1 MEIFLSQ
8 FHFLRPFAFF
18 LILLLVFS
26 IHLFKKDQNKGGSWA
41 TLCSPELLDYLQV
54 GEATKVNSS
63 SVWVLGLAGLLA
75 ITALAGPVWQKQ
87 PQAIYREA
95 SALVVALDL
104 SRSMDA
110 ADIKPSRLVR
120 AKQKLRDVLSL
131 RKDGQTALIAFAGTA
146 YVVTPLTDDTDTI
159 LSQLDGL
166 TTDIMPKQGGMLD
179 AAMQKAMALL
189 QQASIKH
196 GELLYLT
203 DSDDASDA
211 MLKKFTA
218 AGHRVNVISVGT
230 EEGAPIGKSDGGF
243 LTDGHGNIAIAKLN
257 VARLQHV
264 ASLGGGVYHALSLD
278 NTDIS
283 PILARLNPSLMDQV
297 NDTASKETSTQ
308 YDVWHEQGA
317 WLLLLVIPL
326 ALLGFRRGL
335 LVVVLC
341 FSLQVKP
348 VEASSWGDMW
358 HTKNHQAEV
367 LMQQK
372 TYKKAAETFENPEWR
387 MAAHYR
393 DKNYQAVVNDFEKVS
408 HPSSDDWYNKG
419 NALAQLGK
427 LDAAIVAYDAALNE
441 NPKHKD
447 AQANKI
453 LLENMKKEQNK
464 TSNKQPSNEKQSKKQ
479 TPNEKKKQ
487 QDLNKNKQGNKQNKQ
502 NDSKLGKDIPK
513 QGMPTQKNKDD
524 RSKAQQSRKQSL
536 DKAQPDQPSKSEKSK
551 PAQGKKNAGKDVEK
565 AKQHG
570 QQVKEESQ
578 QNKRTE
584 EEMKNIEAQQ
594 VFEQNLRRIP
604 DDPGGLLRR
613 KFLYQYQQQGGGSS
627 AQDGKAW

>member
-1 MEIFLSQ
+1 MEMFLSQ

-18 LILLLVFS
+18 LIFMLVF
-26 IHLFKKDQNKGGSWA
+26 IIYLLKKGQNKDGSWA

-54 GEATKVNSS
+54 GEPTKASS
-63 SVWVLGLAGLLA
+63 SSMWMLGLAGLLA

-110 ADIKPSRLVR
+110 ADVKPSRLVR
-120 AKQKLRDVLSL
+120 AKQKLRDLLSL

-166 TTDIMPKQGGMLD
+166 TTDIMPKQGGDLD
-179 AAMQKAMALL
+179 AAMQKAMTLL

-196 GELLYLT
+196 GELLFLT
-203 DSDDASDA
+203 DSSDVSDA

-218 AGHRVNVISVGT
+218 AGHRVNVIAVGT
-230 EEGAPIGKSDGGF
+230 KQGAPIAKSDGGF

-278 NTDIS
+278 NTDIA

-308 YDVWHEQGA
+308 YDVWREQGA

-341 FSLQVKP
+341 FGLQVKP
-348 VEASSWGDMW
+348 VEASSWDDMW
-358 HTKNHQAEV
+358 HTKNHQGEV

-387 MAAHYR
+387 MVAHYR
-393 DKNYQAVVNDFEKVS
+393 DKNYQAVVNDFKKIS
-408 HPSSDDWYNKG
+408 DPSSDDWYNQG

-427 LDAAIVAYDAALNE
+427 LDAAIAAYDAALKE

-447 AQANKI
+447 AQANKR
-453 LLENMKKEQNK
+453 LLEKMKKEQK
-464 TSNKQPSNEKQSKKQ
+464 KKSNKQTSNEKQSKQQ
-479 TPNEKKKQ
+479 TSNEKKQ
-487 QDLNKNKQGNKQNKQ
+487 QDSNKNKQ
-502 NDSKLGKDIPK
+502 NDSKLGKDTAK
-513 QGMPTQKNKDD
+513 QGMSKQKNKDD
-524 RSKAQQSRKQSL
+524 RSKSQQSKQQSQ
-536 DKAQPDQPSKSEKSK
+536 DKLKPEQSSKSEKSK
-551 PAQGKKNAGKDVEK
+551 PAQDKKNAGKDVEK
-565 AKQHG
+565 AKQSA
-570 QQVKEESQ
+570 QQVKEKAQ
-578 QNKRTE
+578 QNKRTK
-584 EEMKNIEAQQ
+584 EEMKKIEAQQ
-594 VFEQNLRRIP
+594 AFEQNLRRIP

-613 KFLYQYQQQGGGSS
+613 KFLYQYQQQGGDSS

>member
-1 MEIFLSQ
+1 MQMFLSQ
-8 FHFLRPFAFF
+8 FHFLRPSA
-18 LILLLVFS
+18 LLLIFVLVF
-26 IHLFKKDQNKGGSWA
+26 IIYLLKKGQNKDGSWA

-54 GEATKVNSS
+54 GEPSKASS
-63 SVWVLGLAGLLA
+63 SSMWMLGLAGLLA

-110 ADIKPSRLVR
+110 GDVKPSRLVR

-131 RKDGQTALIAFAGTA
+131 QKDGQTALIAFAGTA

-196 GELLYLT
+196 GELLFLT
-203 DSDDASDA
+203 DSDDVSDA

-218 AGHRVNVISVGT
+218 AGHHVNVIAVGT
-230 EEGAPIGKSDGGF
+230 KEGAPIGKSDGGF
-243 LTDGHGNIAIAKLN
+243 LTDGDGNIAIAKLN

-278 NTDIS
+278 NGDIS

-308 YDVWHEQGA
+308 YDVWREQGV
-317 WLLLLVIPL
+317 WLLLLLIPL

-341 FSLQVKP
+341 FGLQVNP
-348 VEASSWGDMW
+348 VEASSWDDMW
-358 HTKNHQAEV
+358 HTKNHQGEA

-387 MAAHYR
+387 MVAHYR

-408 HPSSDDWYNKG
+408 DPSSDDWYNKG

-427 LDAAIVAYDAALNE
+427 LDAAIAAYNAALKE

-447 AQANKI
+447 AQANKL
-453 LLENMKKEQNK
+453 LLEKMKKEQKKKSNK
-464 TSNKQPSNEKQSKKQ
+464 QTSNKKQSKQ
-479 TPNEKKKQ
+479 QSSNEKKQ
-487 QDLNKNKQGNKQNKQ
+487 QDSNQNKQG
-502 NDSKLGKDIPK
+502 DSKLGKDTAK
-513 QGMPTQKNKDD
+513 QGMPKQKNKDD
-524 RSKAQQSRKQSL
+524 RSKAQQSKKQSQ
-536 DKAQPDQPSKSEKSK
+536 DKAQSEQSSKSEKSK
-551 PAQGKKNAGKDVEK
+551 SAQNKKNAGKDMQKTKPSAQQLKEK
-565 AKQHG
+565 A
-570 QQVKEESQ
+570 Q

-584 EEMKNIEAQQ
+584 EDMKNIEAQQ

>member
-1 MEIFLSQ
+1 MEMFLSQ
-8 FHFLRPFAFF
+8 FHFLRPFA
-18 LILLLVFS
+18 LLLIFVLVF
-26 IHLFKKDQNKGGSWA
+26 IIYLLKKGQNKDGSWA
-41 TLCSPELLDYLQV
+41 TLCSSELLDYLQV
-54 GEATKVNSS
+54 GEATKASS
-63 SVWVLGLAGLLA
+63 SSMWMLGLAGLLA

-203 DSDDASDA
+203 DSDDVSDA
-211 MLKKFTA
+211 MLKEFTA
-218 AGHRVNVISVGT
+218 AGHHVNVVAVGT
-230 EEGAPIGKSDGGF
+230 KEGAPIGKSDGGF
-243 LTDGHGNIAIAKLN
+243 LTGGHGNIVIAKLN

-264 ASLGGGVYHALSLD
+264 ASLGDGVYHALSLD
-278 NTDIS
+278 NTDIA
-283 PILARLNPSLMDQV
+283 PILAHLNPSLMDQM
-297 NDTASKETSTQ
+297 NDIASKQTSMQ
-308 YDVWHEQGA
+308 YDVWREQGA
-317 WLLLLVIPL
+317 WLLLLLIPL

-341 FSLQVKP
+341 FGLQVKP
-348 VEASSWGDMW
+348 VEASSWDDMW
-358 HTKNHQAEV
+358 HTKNHQGEA
-367 LMQQK
+367 LMQKK

-387 MAAHYR
+387 MVAHYR
-393 DKNYQAVVNDFEKVS
+393 DKNYQAMVKDFEKIS
-408 HPSSDDWYNKG
+408 DPSSDDWYNKG

-427 LDAAIVAYDAALNE
+427 LDAALAAYDAALKE
-441 NPKHKD
+441 NPEHKD
-447 AQANKI
+447 AQANKL
-453 LLENMKKEQNK
+453 LLEKMKKEQK
-464 TSNKQPSNEKQSKKQ
+464 KKSNKQTSNEKQPKKQ
-479 TPNEKKKQ
+479 TSNENKKQ
-487 QDLNKNKQGNKQNKQ
+487 QDSNKNKQ
-502 NDSKLGKDIPK
+502 NDSKLGKDTAK
-513 QGMPTQKNKDD
+513 QGMPNQKNKDD
-524 RSKAQQSRKQSL
+524 RSKAQQSGKQSQ
-536 DKAQPDQPSKSEKSK
+536 DKAQSEQSSKSEKSK
-551 PAQGKKNAGKDVEK
+551 PSA
-565 AKQHG
+565 
-570 QQVKEESQ
+570 QQVKEKAQ

-613 KFLYQYQQQGGGSS
+613 KFLYQYQQQGGSSS